1 LERYTAGNN
10 AFPQLGADRCNSS
23 RSNMAAVV
31 WVMTLSKEH
40 FDNFIITFLISI
52 TTGRTFSKTTTDG
65 YAKRWQL

>member
-1 LERYTAGNN
+1 MSESLSTAHNN

-31 WVMTLSKEH
+31 WGRTLSKEH

-52 TTGRTFSKTTTDG
+52 TAGQTVSKTPN
-65 YAKRWQL
+65 